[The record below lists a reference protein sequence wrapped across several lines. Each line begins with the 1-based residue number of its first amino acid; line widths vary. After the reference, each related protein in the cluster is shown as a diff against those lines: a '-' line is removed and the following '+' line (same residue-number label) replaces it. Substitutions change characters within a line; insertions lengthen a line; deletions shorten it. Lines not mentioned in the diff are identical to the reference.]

1 MLAQTVSRR
10 QTLRRWR
17 YGVGFL
23 VRTGGGAN
31 FLRRAKSPGGHF
43 DNPTGT
49 IYHALTMSVT
59 AKNPAPL
66 ADLRVDGQRLWQS
79 LERFAEIGATARGGC
94 NRQALTD
101 DDRVGRDQFAA
112 WAKEAGCTTTVDA
125 IGNLYVR
132 RRGVEDASAP
142 VMASSHLDTQ
152 ATGGRFDGVYGV
164 MAGLEVIRVLNEH
177 RIETR
182 HPIEVVSWT
191 NEEGCRFV
199 PAMLGSGTV
208 AGTHELGFAL
218 ERRDAEGRS
227 VGEEL
232 DRIGYRGQ
240 RPARPFPVHA
250 AFEAHIEQGPI
261 LERDGVTIG
270 VVTGIQGLHW
280 LDVVLTGVPCHAG
293 PTPMEMRRDPWR
305 AAAQIITG
313 AMALA
318 EARTPWGRCTVG
330 DVQCKPGARNTVPE
344 TLRIAIDIRHPD
356 GAVLEQ
362 MYGELRSLVAR
373 EAARAKV
380 ESRIEPVWHM
390 PPTSFAPRLV
400 DLVEVT
406 ARRLGYTHERITS
419 GAGHDSLNIARF
431 APTTMIFVPCAGGLS
446 HNEAELADPKDL
458 AAGANV
464 LLHAVLAVA
473 NE

>member
-1 MLAQTVSRR
+1 
-10 QTLRRWR
+10 
-17 YGVGFL
+17 
-23 VRTGGGAN
+23 
-31 FLRRAKSPGGHF
+31 
-43 DNPTGT
+43 
-49 IYHALTMSVT
+49 MSVS
-59 AKNPAPL
+59 ASSIAPF
-66 ADLRVDGQRLWQS
+66 ADLRVDAQRLWQS
-79 LERFAEIGATARGGC
+79 LERFAEIGATDRGGC

-101 DDRVGRDQFAA
+101 HDRAGRDLFAA

-132 RRGVEDASAP
+132 RRGLDESLAP

-164 MAGLEVIRVLNEH
+164 MAGLEVIRVLEDR
-177 RIETR
+177 RITTR
-182 HPIEVVSWT
+182 RPIEVVSWT

-208 AGTHELGFAL
+208 AGTHELAFAL
-218 ERRDAEGRS
+218 GRRDAAGRS

-232 DRIGYRGQ
+232 DRIGYRGP
-240 RPARPFPVHA
+240 RPARAFPVHA

-261 LERDGVTIG
+261 LERDGVVIG

-293 PTPMEMRRDPWR
+293 PTPMDMRRDPWR
-305 AAAQIITG
+305 AAVQIIAG

-318 EARTPWGRCTVG
+318 EARAPWGRCTVG
-330 DVQCKPGARNTVPE
+330 DAQCKPGARNTVPE
-344 TLRIAIDIRHPD
+344 TLRIAIDIRHPE

-362 MYGELRSLVAR
+362 MYTELQGLVTR
-373 EAARAKV
+373 EAAQARV
-380 ESRIEPVWHM
+380 EARIEPVWHM
-390 PPTSFAPRLV
+390 PPTSFTPRLV
-400 DLVEVT
+400 DLIEAT
-406 ARRLGYTHERITS
+406 ARRLGYSNQRITS

-446 HNEAELADPKDL
+446 HNEAEMADSKDL

-464 LLHAVLAVA
+464 LLHAVLAAA

>member
-1 MLAQTVSRR
+1 MIAT
-10 QTLRRWR
+10 
-17 YGVGFL
+17 
-23 VRTGGGAN
+23 AE
-31 FLRRAKSPGGHF
+31 
-43 DNPTGT
+43 NPPP
-49 IYHALTMSVT
+49 Y
-59 AKNPAPL
+59 
-66 ADLRVDGQRLWQS
+66 ADMRVDGQRLWRT
-79 LERFAEIGATARGGC
+79 LERFGEIGATARGGC

-101 DDRVGRDQFAA
+101 DDRVGRDLFSA
-112 WAKEAGCTTTVDA
+112 WATEAGCVITVDA
-125 IGNLYVR
+125 IGNLYAR
-132 RRGVEDASAP
+132 RRGADDAAAP

-164 MAGLEVIRVLNEH
+164 LAGLEVVRILNEH
-177 RIETR
+177 EIQTR
-182 HPIEVVSWT
+182 RPIEVISWT

-208 AGTHELGFAL
+208 AGTHELEFAL
-218 ERRDAEGRS
+218 GRRDAEGRS

-250 AFEAHIEQGPI
+250 AFEVHIEQGPI
-261 LERDGVTIG
+261 LERDGMTIG

-280 LDVVLTGVPCHAG
+280 LDAVLTGVPCHAG

-305 AAAQIITG
+305 AATRIIAG

-344 TLRIAIDIRHPD
+344 TLRVAIDIRHPD

-362 MYGELRSLVAR
+362 MYAEVRALVAG
-373 EAARAKV
+373 AAALAKV
-380 ESRIEPVWHM
+380 EARVEPVWHM

-400 DLVEVT
+400 ELVEAT
-406 ARRLGYTHERITS
+406 ARRLGYKNERITS

-464 LLHAVLAVA
+464 LLHAVLAAA